1 MAACHI
7 LRNQPEGKIENYFW
21 FQPWLPS
28 PSGEISLALSFS
40 KITVYF
46 YEESINFK
54 RLPCFLI
61 NFSNTFISLNFVGNL
76 IFVKLLFKM
85 YSFKAQIISRVII
98 SAFVMPPRTLN
109 WWLSQSQ
116 TYNALFTVRRF
127 SSLYFTNHFTQVTEW
142 IGGIHVF
149 WSKLSY
155 ILDTITFLIFDQ
167 LYQNHC
173 IVS

>member
-1 MAACHI
+1 
-7 LRNQPEGKIENYFW
+7 
-21 FQPWLPS
+21 
-28 PSGEISLALSFS
+28 
-40 KITVYF
+40 
-46 YEESINFK
+46 
-54 RLPCFLI
+54 
-61 NFSNTFISLNFVGNL
+61 
-76 IFVKLLFKM
+76 
-85 YSFKAQIISRVII
+85 
-98 SAFVMPPRTLN
+98 MPPRTLN